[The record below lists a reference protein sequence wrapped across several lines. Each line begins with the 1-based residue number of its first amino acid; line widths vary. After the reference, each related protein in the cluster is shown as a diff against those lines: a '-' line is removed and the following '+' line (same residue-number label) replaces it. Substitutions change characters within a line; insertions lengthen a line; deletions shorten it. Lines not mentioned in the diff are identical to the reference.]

1 MSPLEDYFSEK
12 GQSEICASKK
22 PAFAGFLLAQRG
34 QSELL
39 QLGFL
44 VHHMLAYLGIVF
56 LHFDLFWCGA
66 LVLGRGVEMTG
77 TGTGFEFDFFAH
89 FRVP

>member
-1 MSPLEDYFSEK
+1 MGGVERSDTHPTHLPKQKTRFR
-12 GQSEICASKK
+12 GFF
-22 PAFAGFLLAQRG
+22 FALRSQP
-34 QSELL
+34 ELL

-44 VHHMLAYLGIVF
+44 VHDMLACLGIVF
-56 LHFDLFWCGA
+56 LHFDLFRRGA

-89 FRVP
+89 FYAP

>member
-1 MSPLEDYFSEK
+1 MN
-12 GQSEICASKK
+12 GIRANKK
-22 PAFAGFLLAQRG
+22 PAFAGFLFAQRG
-34 QSELL
+34 QPELL
-39 QLGFL
+39 QLGFF
-44 VHHMLAYLGIVF
+44 VHDVLAYLGIEF
-56 LHFDLFWCGA
+56 FHFDLFRCGA